1 MVAIGGSEGS
11 RGGVQK
17 AHNRTKEI
25 STSEKEGEVIRS
37 HELINGQEARRDH
50 HLARAGQRGLGRG
63 QRYHRVYGSENASSK
78 GSVCSSFTGIDLHS
92 SLHFSLF
99 TPHSPLFTSISSSH
113 GVSTLIYS
121 SSPNRRRM
129 AILSPDHKGKMM
141 VRRRRSSLFTNKVK
155 NSRSHPL
162 FLICNHASCVNGNY
176 FDSGSVFV
184 SCCMISCEVLFRHFA
199 LTVFLT
205 LK

>member
-17 AHNRTKEI
+17 AHYRTKEI

-78 GSVCSSFTGIDLHS
+78 GSVCSSFTCIDLHS
-92 SLHFSLF
+92 SLH
-99 TPHSPLFTSISSSH
+99 
-113 GVSTLIYS
+113 
-121 SSPNRRRM
+121 
-129 AILSPDHKGKMM
+129 
-141 VRRRRSSLFTNKVK
+141 SSLFTLHINFLESWSLNTDLFELAK
-155 NSRSHPL
+155 SQEDGDSLARSQGEDDGATKAIKLVHQQ
-162 FLICNHASCVNGNY
+162 GQ
-176 FDSGSVFV
+176 
-184 SCCMISCEVLFRHFA
+184 
-199 LTVFLT
+199 
-205 LK
+205 K